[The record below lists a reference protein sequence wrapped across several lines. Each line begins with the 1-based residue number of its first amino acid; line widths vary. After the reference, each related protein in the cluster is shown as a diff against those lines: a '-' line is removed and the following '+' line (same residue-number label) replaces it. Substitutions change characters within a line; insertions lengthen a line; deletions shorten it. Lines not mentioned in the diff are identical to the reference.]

1 MIDYSTPEGMKRQE
15 AMDGAPPAEMPPE
28 EIAAIVEAN
37 NVGWAKAKA
46 DLDWIDDQKK
56 YTK

>member
-1 MIDYSTPEGMKRQE
+1 MIDYMTPEGMKKHA

-28 EIAAIVEAN
+28 EIAAIRAAN
-37 NVGWAKAKA
+37 DVGWAKAKG
-46 DLDWIDDQKK
+46 DLDWIDKSKK